1 MSHTN
6 NTTNYGL
13 PQFLSSDRP
22 AWMADINVAFADID
36 AQMKTNADAAS
47 AAQTT
52 ADDAVLNGAPGY
64 SNLSTYAVGD
74 VVNYLGRVY
83 KCDIAVTTPEAFDSA
98 KWSYYRLS
106 DASAQLDVIDS
117 EIGSTDI
124 SGIGDGSITGA
135 LSAVNSNLSARANE
149 SYTITTTGCTASNN
163 ETYAHF
169 VPTYIDYANNLKY
182 GIAVVQLS
190 LTMTDT
196 TATIS
201 GLPKNASGSYYV
213 DFINSYGTVD
223 KVFQLAPNGTSISR
237 SSGISSGQTFTTRC
251 VYLAVKPL

>member
-6 NTTNYGL
+6 TTTNYGL
-13 PQFLSSDRP
+13 PQFLSSDKP

-83 KCDIAVTTPEAFDSA
+83 KCDIAVTTPEAFDNA

-106 DASAQLDVIDS
+106 DASSQLDVIDS

-124 SGIGDGSITGA
+124 SGIDDGTITGA
-135 LSAVNSNLSARANE
+135 ISAMNSDLSGLIMVQEVSSNNMYFQTGYNQFQLTPDPVPGYTPIGIVGCGVYLVGGESISAFSFSGGHANITCNAPTSGTGTARANVL
-149 SYTITTTGCTASNN
+149 YLK
-163 ETYAHF
+163 
-169 VPTYIDYANNLKY
+169 NL
-182 GIAVVQLS
+182 S
-190 LTMTDT
+190 
-196 TATIS
+196 
-201 GLPKNASGSYYV
+201 
-213 DFINSYGTVD
+213 
-223 KVFQLAPNGTSISR
+223 
-237 SSGISSGQTFTTRC
+237 
-251 VYLAVKPL
+251 

>member
-6 NTTNYGL
+6 TTTNYGL
-13 PQFLSSDRP
+13 PQFLSSDKP

-36 AQMKTNADAAS
+36 VQMKTNADAAS

-83 KCDIAVTTPEAFDSA
+83 KCDIAVTTPEAFDNA

-106 DASAQLDVIDS
+106 DASAQIDVIDG

-124 SGIGDGSITGA
+124 SGIGDGTITGA
-135 LSAVNSNLSARANE
+135 VLALDGNVNDLLLAAGTHNIHYLGSG
-149 SYTITTTGCTASNN
+149 YTTGGGSLQITTPYHTNASTASITVSNC
-163 ETYAHF
+163 TIY
-169 VPTYIDYANNLKY
+169 KY
-182 GIAVVQLS
+182 DGTAIAYNDVTASVTNGLIVLS
-190 LTMTDT
+190 
-196 TATIS
+196 
-201 GLPKNASGSYYV
+201 
-213 DFINSYGTVD
+213 F
-223 KVFQLAPNGTSISR
+223 NGTNVLSHSALQV
-237 SSGISSGQTFTTRC
+237 SFNGSVTLS
-251 VYLAVKPL
+251 

>member
-6 NTTNYGL
+6 TTTNYGL
-13 PQFLSSDRP
+13 PQFLSSDKP

-36 AQMKTNADAAS
+36 SQMKTNADAAS

-52 ADDAVLNGAPGY
+52 ANDAVLNGAPGY

-106 DASAQLDVIDS
+106 DASAQLDVIDG

-124 SGIGDGSITGA
+124 SGIGDGTLSGA
-135 LSAVNSNLSARANE
+135 VSALNSNVSNDVPDYELAPGSRTWAQTMFTLDNAIDK
-149 SYTITTTGCTASNN
+149 SKITRHSCIEWGGI
-163 ETYAHF
+163 YAHLEYKA
-169 VPTYIDYANNLKY
+169 PNYIGYAWN
-182 GIAVVQLS
+182 VVDISGQGAWTIYHKMGSGQNEVVEVKGTTFSDLS
-190 LTMTDT
+190 SVVVTDT
-196 TATIS
+196 VRF
-201 GLPKNASGSYYV
+201 YY
-213 DFINSYGTVD
+213 
-223 KVFQLAPNGTSISR
+223 
-237 SSGISSGQTFTTRC
+237 
-251 VYLAVKPL
+251 

>member
-6 NTTNYGL
+6 TTTNYGL
-13 PQFLSSDRP
+13 PQFLSSDKP

-36 AQMKTNADAAS
+36 SQMKTNADAAS
-47 AAQTT
+47 AAQST

-83 KCDIAVTTPEAFDSA
+83 KCDIAVTTPEAFDNA

-106 DASAQLDVIDS
+106 DASAQLDVIDG

-135 LSAVNSNLSARANE
+135 ISDVDNNLPTMYHRTYTNSGARYDIMATTQNGHRHIEINVAGEALSDSGFLYPTLEIPPSNQSTILGLARC
-149 SYTITTTGCTASNN
+149 TDGTTTDCIIT
-163 ETYAHF
+163 
-169 VPTYIDYANNLKY
+169 LKTN
-182 GIAVVQLS
+182 GDMQLS
-190 LTMTDT
+190 LYNYGSKTV
-196 TATIS
+196 S
-201 GLPKNASGSYYV
+201 GIMASGFY
-213 DFINSYGTVD
+213 D
-223 KVFQLAPNGTSISR
+223 
-237 SSGISSGQTFTTRC
+237 
-251 VYLAVKPL
+251 

>member
-6 NTTNYGL
+6 TTTNYGL
-13 PQFLSSDRP
+13 PQFLSSDKP

-106 DASAQLDVIDS
+106 DASAQLDVIDG

-135 LSAVNSNLSARANE
+135 ISTVNSNLSDVGTFTSLAVGAIAG
-149 SYTITTTGCTASNN
+149 SGVITHPDISN
-163 ETYAHF
+163 YKK
-169 VPTYIDYANNLKY
+169 ILL
-182 GIAVVQLS
+182 ILR
-190 LTMTDT
+190 
-196 TATIS
+196 
-201 GLPKNASGSYYV
+201 SGSY
-213 DFINSYGTVD
+213 IAKMSEAQMSGWNSGNHYAVQYYDETNARHMTMEFS
-223 KVFQLAPNGTSISR
+223 KTTNTSTTLTLVSPDAYF
-237 SSGISSGQTFTTRC
+237 SGWHYHIIG
-251 VYLAVKPL
+251 VK

>member
-6 NTTNYGL
+6 TTTNYGL
-13 PQFLSSDRP
+13 PQFLSSDKP

-36 AQMKTNADAAS
+36 SQMKTNADAAS

-83 KCDIAVTTPEAFDSA
+83 KCDIAVTTPEAFDGA

-106 DASAQLDVIDS
+106 DASEQLDVIDD

-124 SGIGDGSITGA
+124 SSIGDGSITGA
-135 LSAVNSNLSARANE
+135 ISTINSNLTVNTDTQQFTSSNH
-149 SYTITTTGCTASNN
+149 TITLFSSPKEVLYAYCTDVG
-163 ETYAHF
+163 TYLMCVPF
-169 VPTYIDYANNLKY
+169 VDN
-182 GIAVVQLS
+182 
-190 LTMTDT
+190 
-196 TATIS
+196 
-201 GLPKNASGSYYV
+201 
-213 DFINSYGTVD
+213 
-223 KVFQLAPNGTSISR
+223 
-237 SSGISSGQTFTTRC
+237 SGQTRIKLFNYSAATPEYATDGTYNITY
-251 VYLAVKPL
+251 VYRD

>member
-6 NTTNYGL
+6 TTTNYGL
-13 PQFLSSDRP
+13 PQFLSSDKP

-36 AQMKTNADAAS
+36 SQMKTNADAAS

-52 ADDAVLNGAPGY
+52 ANDAVLNGAPGY

-106 DASAQLDVIDS
+106 DASAQLDVIDG

-124 SGIGDGSITGA
+124 SGIGDGTLSGA
-135 LSAVNSNLSARANE
+135 VSALNSNFSKNDASLRQDG
-149 SYTITTTGCTASNN
+149 TIVNQITPAIGTSVGLFYNYYYKVGRRVTFN
-163 ETYAHF
+163 
-169 VPTYIDYANNLKY
+169 
-182 GIAVVQLS
+182 IAVQNVPS
-190 LTMTDT
+190 YGVACT
-196 TATIS
+196 
-201 GLPKNASGSYYV
+201 LPVGYRPYSSVYAGGVAGSV
-213 DFINSYGTVD
+213 TINS
-223 KVFQLAPNGTSISR
+223 NGEVLIPEGNTYCSIE
-237 SSGISSGQTFTTRC
+237 FD
-251 VYLAVKPL
+251 AFN

>member
-6 NTTNYGL
+6 TTTNYGL
-13 PQFLSSDRP
+13 PQFLSSDKP

-74 VVNYLGRVY
+74 VINYLGRVY
-83 KCDIAVTTPEAFDSA
+83 KCDIAVTTPEAFDNA

-106 DASAQLDVIDS
+106 DASAQLDVIDG

-124 SGIGDGSITGA
+124 SGIGDGTITGA
-135 LSAVNSNLSARANE
+135 ISTVDNKATSACKKPNYSNKTDVSAVTRTPSSDEWICIYFRGSGECNCDIFIGGVGIGTYRLYSDGGSVGTCSPIYYVPAGVSI
-149 SYTITTTGCTASNN
+149 SYSCTGATTYDS
-163 ETYAHF
+163 HF
-169 VPTYIDYANNLKY
+169 VVVPT
-182 GIAVVQLS
+182 V
-190 LTMTDT
+190 
-196 TATIS
+196 
-201 GLPKNASGSYYV
+201 
-213 DFINSYGTVD
+213 
-223 KVFQLAPNGTSISR
+223 
-237 SSGISSGQTFTTRC
+237 
-251 VYLAVKPL
+251 